1 MKFVHVLLMLALIA
15 GGYFIRDVVD
25 PNTEAEAKVAD
36 MDYRALQQDRDF
48 LWAVSKT
55 VERLCH
61 TEISRDK
68 MATSKQIKMHAHS
81 IQCIPFGDEAETED
95 LFGLERL

>member
-25 PNTEAEAKVAD
+25 SNTEAEAKVAD

-81 IQCIPFGDEAETED
+81 IQCIPFGDETETED
-95 LFGLERL
+95 LFGQERQ